1 MIYFLFENHFFSG
14 PGRLGDTTFFGI
26 IYRLTVYRQL
36 LSGTILRRHADAFN
50 GISMSPT
57 LIPTS
62 FPTTSAPTTS
72 APTYASLSALR
83 LQIYDDAVMADQFVG
98 LLPAAIFTNPTT
110 FPAVVSFD
118 FGPGT
123 GGACFE
129 FIVC

>member
-1 MIYFLFENHFFSG
+1 MLYFLFENHSG

-36 LSGTILRRHADAFN
+36 LSSTILRRHADAFN

-62 FPTTSAPTTS
+62 FPTTSAPS
-72 APTYASLSALR
+72 YASLSVLR
-83 LQIYDDAVMADQFVG
+83 LQIYDNAVMADQLAG
-98 LLPAAIFTNPTT
+98 LLPSAIFTSTTT
-110 FPAVVSFD
+110 FPADLSFN

-123 GGACFE
+123 GDACFE